1 MAFDFNVDL
10 FSWIDQWR
18 KTTKLFAWI
27 SLIFQ
32 MSFSAFVTF
41 CGVCGGIL
49 AAGKPWSVAIGFG
62 LCGVAT
68 TLATFF
74 ASSDLTRGMM
84 FVRPTQLAQDEIQQS
99 EAITRK

>member
-18 KTTKLFAWI
+18 KTTKLFGWI

-32 MSFSAFVTF
+32 MAFSSFVTF

-49 AAGKPWSVAIGFG
+49 AAGKPTAVAVGFG

-74 ASSDLTRGMM
+74 ASSELTRGMM
-84 FVRPTQLAQDEIQQS
+84 FVRPVELASKEIAVG